1 MFLICNFVIM
11 ELLLF
16 FLILFV
22 VLVGVGWSI
31 GKSIGNALFPSEK
44 DNKITFIDNSV
55 HHHHHEHKHISLID
69 EETKEVVEDYLIESN
84 KKASN

>member
-1 MFLICNFVIM
+1 MFLICNFVVM
-11 ELLLF
+11 ALLLF

-22 VLVGVGWSI
+22 VFVGGGWSI
-31 GKSIGNALFPSEK
+31 GKSIGNALFPEEK
-44 DNKITFIDNSV
+44 KEKYTFIDNSV

-69 EETKEVVEDYLIESN
+69 EQTKEVVEDYLIESN